1 MCKTNAL
8 ACELPREIH
17 QGYGNIWSMNE
28 GEDRVLAW
36 MSLLARPR
44 SGPVSVR
51 REVERVG
58 DVRVAWRRFAREHPD
73 ASREARDLAMERLAR
88 TRALGGDVLTLG
100 DPRYPALLSEI
111 SDPPPVL
118 FVQGTW
124 PDLAPW
130 GRALAVVGTRSC
142 TPQGAGWARQL
153 GREWTEAGGT
163 LVSGLAR
170 GVDGCAHRGAL
181 DGPRSGAQVAV
192 LPCSLEAI
200 HPRMHE
206 PLAQEILDRGGV
218 LVTEQPP
225 GVQVE
230 RWMFASRNRILTG
243 LAPRTVVVQS
253 PARGGSLISARC
265 ALDQNRDVFAL
276 WRSGMGP
283 AWAGNR
289 ALVADAEAFPVRDV
303 DALWRALREEVN
315 ERPRASDNRSSMG
328 NPAGIPEGCAQVW
341 SALSA
346 THSTS
351 WLELKKK
358 WGGPERELNRQL
370 FTLEVMGWIR
380 RLPGRTYLRG

>member
-1 MCKTNAL
+1 VA
-8 ACELPREIH
+8 
-17 QGYGNIWSMNE
+17 
-28 GEDRVLAW
+28 
-36 MSLLARPR
+36 
-44 SGPVSVR
+44 VR
-51 REVERVG
+51 REVERAG
-58 DVRVAWRRFAREHPD
+58 DVLEAWRRFAREHPD
-73 ASREARDLAMERLAR
+73 ASRLAFDLASERLDR
-88 TRALGGDVLTLG
+88 TRALGGDAVTLG

-111 SDPPPVL
+111 PDPPPVL
-118 FVQGTW
+118 FFQGTW
-124 PDLAPW
+124 PDPVQW

-153 GREWTEAGGT
+153 GLEWSEAGGT

-170 GVDGCAHRGAL
+170 GIDGRAHRGAL
-181 DGPRSGAQVAV
+181 DGPRGGAQVAV

-206 PLAQEILDRGGV
+206 PLAREILDRGGL

-289 ALVADAEAFPVRDV
+289 ALVADAEAFPVQDV
-303 DALWRALREEVN
+303 DALWRVIEDDAKVRQQAVQGPAN
-315 ERPRASDNRSSMG
+315 T
-328 NPAGIPEGCAQVW
+328 NPAGIPQGCADVW
-341 SALSA
+341 SALGA
-346 THSTS
+346 AHAMS

-358 WGGPERELNRQL
+358 LGVPEQELERQL
-370 FTLEVMGWIR
+370 FTLEVLGWIR
-380 RLPGRTYLRG
+380 RLPGRTFLRA

>member
-1 MCKTNAL
+1 VCKTNTL
-8 ACELPREIH
+8 ACELPRELHKGSGDIR
-17 QGYGNIWSMNE
+17 GMNE
-28 GEDRVLAW
+28 GEERVLAW
-36 MSLLARPR
+36 MALLARPR
-44 SGPVSVR
+44 SGPVAVR
-51 REVERVG
+51 REVERAG
-58 DVRVAWRRFAREHPD
+58 DVLAAWGRFAREHPD
-73 ASREARDLAMERLAR
+73 ASRASFDLASERLDR
-88 TRALGGDVLTLG
+88 TRTLGGDVLTFG

-111 SDPPPVL
+111 ADPPPVL
-118 FVQGTW
+118 FFQGTW
-124 PDLAPW
+124 PDPAPW

-153 GREWTEAGGT
+153 GKEWTEAGGT

-170 GVDGCAHRGAL
+170 GVDGRAHRGVL
-181 DGPRSGAQVAV
+181 DGPKGGAQVAV

-206 PLAQEILDRGGV
+206 PLAREILDRGG
-218 LVTEQPP
+218 LLLTEQPP

-289 ALVADAEAFPVRDV
+289 ALVADAEAFPVQDI
-303 DALWRALREEVN
+303 DALWRALEKEVMR
-315 ERPRASDNRSSMG
+315 RPGARFGAFPSA
-328 NPAGIPEGCAQVW
+328 NPAGIPEGCANVW
-341 SALSA
+341 RALSSGRA
-346 THSTS
+346 TS
-351 WLELKKK
+351 WVELKKK
-358 WGGPERELNRQL
+358 LGGPEQELERQL
-370 FTLEVMGWIR
+370 FTLEVLGWIR
-380 RLPGRTYLRG
+380 RVPGRAYLRA